1 MRCEMQVDYQVLRL
15 IGYFFNYFWRGSEF
29 AKTIHSKFPP
39 KGGGAHKQN
48 NYRRLLSPLLTTLA
62 SSYGRLAAS
71 C

>member
-39 KGGGAHKQN
+39 KGGGGAHKQN

-71 C
+71 